1 MKAEEEDHEEKEKE
15 GKQDSKQTQ
24 EEEAEMEE
32 EEDVPQK
39 AYGALLCLFLT
50 IDNTQCVCR
59 VFIFKDTS
67 PWGPAPSHHHHG
79 AELCF

>member
-24 EEEAEMEE
+24 EEEAETEE
-32 EEDVPQK
+32 EE

-50 IDNTQCVCR
+50 IDNTHCVCR
-59 VFIFKDTS
+59 VFIFKDTGSS
-67 PWGPAPSHHHHG
+67 PKSP
-79 AELCF
+79 